1 MRGIELCP
9 RGLLRSLRDARMSKI
24 ESPASS
30 AHVANKLRMA

>member
-1 MRGIELCP
+1 MRGVALRP

-30 AHVANKLRMA
+30 AHVANKLRMS